1 MMRPTLRRAKRAVR
15 RFIERERPIILMYHR
30 VARLRHDPWR
40 LAVSPDR
47 FAAQIEALVQLRH
60 VVPLSWLAAQIAHGR
75 VPKKVAVVTFDDGYA
90 DLLTDA
96 KPVLERYACPATAFI
111 VTGVVSNTHSFWW
124 DELSRL
130 VFETPLLPTELEIE
144 IGGRDHRWHTDD
156 LATASRRGAVDGG
169 QTAVTREQLHGELWT
184 LLRPLDPEPRWELL
198 VRLCAWAGVEIE
210 ANSAH
215 RPLTAKEVG
224 DFASP
229 GFFDIGAHTVTHP
242 MLPWLDE
249 ARQRAEVENGR
260 AACEE
265 LIGEP
270 IQTFA
275 YPYGQYDD
283 AIADYVRDAGFACA
297 CTSRQ
302 RAVSPREDLMALPR
316 FKVDNWNGA
325 DFAKKLGKHQW
336 KHGF

>member
-1 MMRPTLRRAKRAVR
+1 
-15 RFIERERPIILMYHR
+15 MYHR
-30 VARLRHDPWR
+30 VARLRRDPWR

-47 FAAQIEALVQLRH
+47 FAEQIEALVQLRH
-60 VVPLSWLAAQIAHGR
+60 VVPLRWLAAQIAQGR

-90 DLLTDA
+90 DLLTEA

-111 VTGVVSNTHSFWW
+111 VSGVVSNTHSFWW

-144 IGGRDHRWHTDD
+144 IGGRNYRWHTDD
-156 LATASRRGAVDGG
+156 WATASRRGAVDGG

-198 VRLCAWAGVEIE
+198 LRLCAWAGVDIE

-242 MLPWLDE
+242 VLPWLNE
-249 ARQRAEVENGR
+249 RGKRAEVESSR
-260 AACEE
+260 VACEE
-265 LIGEP
+265 LVGG
-270 IQTFA
+270 QVHAFS
-275 YPYGQYDD
+275 YPYGQCDD
-283 AIADYVRDAGFACA
+283 LTIACVRDAGFECA
-297 CTSRQ
+297 CTSRGGT
-302 RAVSPREDLMALPR
+302 VSTKSDPMILPR
-316 FKVDNWNGA
+316 DPIGNWEGV
-325 DFAKKLGKHQW
+325 DFARRLYH
-336 KHGF
+336 